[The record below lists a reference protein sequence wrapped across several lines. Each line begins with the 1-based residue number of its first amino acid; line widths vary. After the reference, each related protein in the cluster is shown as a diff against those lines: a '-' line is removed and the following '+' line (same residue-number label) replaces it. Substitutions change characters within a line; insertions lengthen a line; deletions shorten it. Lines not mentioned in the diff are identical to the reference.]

1 MQAFQHGEAFEA
13 SLTIAAERG
22 GDLTP
27 LVYARLF
34 ERLPEMEAEFWRDKS
49 GAIKGEMLA
58 RVFEIL
64 LDLAGPRAYA
74 QHMIGTEFITHDAY
88 GIPRELFP
96 TFFTVVA
103 ETVQHAAGPEW
114 TQPMSLSWST
124 LLADID
130 GILAAV
136 PGLDAL
142 EHVHDPTDILPDRTG
157 NLVFPSR

>member
-1 MQAFQHGEAFEA
+1 MQAFRHGEAFEA
-13 SLTIAAERG
+13 SLTAAAEQA

-74 QHMIGTEFITHDAY
+74 QHMIGTEFVTHDAY
-88 GIPRELFP
+88 GIPRKLFG
-96 TFFTVVA
+96 TFFAVVA
-103 ETVQHAAGPEW
+103 DSVQQAAGA
-114 TQPMSLSWST
+114 Q
-124 LLADID
+124 
-130 GILAAV
+130 
-136 PGLDAL
+136 
-142 EHVHDPTDILPDRTG
+142 
-157 NLVFPSR
+157 